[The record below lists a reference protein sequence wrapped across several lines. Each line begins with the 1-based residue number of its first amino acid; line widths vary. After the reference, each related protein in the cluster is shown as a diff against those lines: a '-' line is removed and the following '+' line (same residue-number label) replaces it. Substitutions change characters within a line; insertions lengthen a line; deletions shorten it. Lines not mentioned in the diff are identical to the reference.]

1 MPFTLAHPA
10 AVIPLRRT
18 RLIRSALVTGAIA
31 PDLLYFIPGPFDHR
45 LGHTLLGAFYFS
57 LPAGL
62 VVLFLFHRFLKLPL
76 ISLLPVHLQSRLA
89 VLCRKFSFWPAARL
103 AIILLS
109 LLAGI
114 LTHVA
119 WDGFTHEHGVFVSLI
134 PALRQPVAI
143 PFYGD
148 APLFKL
154 LQHASTVIGLAV
166 VGWVLLGWSRQAP
179 RAEIRLPLRFRA
191 KTKAL
196 VAALLVASVSGIAIW
211 YGVHRHSSRAI
222 NFHAINFHVAQVF
235 AFRLL
240 LAAVLTMAA
249 ELIVFS
255 TAWHIAASRATRR
268 PV

>member
-18 RLIRSALVTGAIA
+18 RLIFSALVAGSIA

-45 LGHTLLGAFYFS
+45 LGHTFFGIFYFS

-62 VVLFLFHRFLKLPL
+62 AVLFLFHRFLQIPL
-76 ISLLPVHLQSRLA
+76 ISLLPERLQSRLA
-89 VLCRKFSFWPAARL
+89 VLCCKFSFWPARRL
-103 AIILLS
+103 ALILIS
-109 LLAGI
+109 IFAGI
-114 LTHVA
+114 LTHIA
-119 WDGFTHEHGVFVSLI
+119 WDGFTHEHGVFVPLI
-134 PALRQPVAI
+134 PALSHPVPI

-154 LQHASTVIGLAV
+154 LQHASTLIGLAV
-166 VGWVLLGWSRQAP
+166 VGWFLLRWFRQSP
-179 RAEIRLPLRFRA
+179 RAEIRLPFRFRA

-196 VAALLVASVSGIAIW
+196 VAGLLVASVSVIAIW

-222 NFHAINFHVAQVF
+222 TLHRAQVF

-240 LAAVLTMAA
+240 LAAVLTLLA

-255 TAWHIAASRATRR
+255 AAWHIAASRASRR
-268 PV
+268 PA